1 MTAHPDPSVT
11 QLSPVPKQ
19 NTFSILLADDD
30 IDDCQL
36 FNDAIVE
43 LDSSFSLTSL
53 HNGEQLMKFLN
64 TSEELP
70 DILFLDLNMPRKNGI
85 QCLSE
90 IKGSERLR
98 HLPVV
103 IISTSFEQK
112 IIDLLYKSGAMFYL
126 RKPNEFS
133 RLKKLIDDA
142 IILTEQ
148 KRCTQPSIEEY
159 VLS

>member
-1 MTAHPDPSVT
+1 
-11 QLSPVPKQ
+11 
-19 NTFSILLADDD
+19 
-30 IDDCQL
+30 
-36 FNDAIVE
+36 
-43 LDSSFSLTSL
+43 
-53 HNGEQLMKFLN
+53 MKFLN